1 METIAKNNLSKQTSI
16 ENQQTLLRLIYS
28 ALYLLSYL
36 TLRGII
42 NYIQLYTI
50 SPYHHKP

>member
-1 METIAKNNLSKQTSI
+1 METIVKTKLSKRTTI

-36 TLRGII
+36 TVRGII
-42 NYIQLYTI
+42 NFIQLYTI